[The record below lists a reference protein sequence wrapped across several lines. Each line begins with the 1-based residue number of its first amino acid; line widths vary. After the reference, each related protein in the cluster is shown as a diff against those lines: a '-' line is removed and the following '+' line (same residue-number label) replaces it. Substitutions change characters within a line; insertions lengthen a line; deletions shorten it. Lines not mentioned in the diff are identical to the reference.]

1 VLDDL
6 GLAAAIEWQVKEL
19 CLNYGNP
26 LRRFGSAR
34 GLPLDADRSTAIF
47 RILQEALTNV
57 TRHAEAKMV
66 RASLAQQDGNVLL
79 VVQDDGKGIRESD
92 IESSSRTSL
101 GLLGMKERCGG
112 LRRRTA
118 DFGEIQYGGRLLALQ
133 IPLAESRHQ
142 GGNDAD
148 PAGR

>member
-1 VLDDL
+1 
-6 GLAAAIEWQVKEL
+6 
-19 CLNYGNP
+19 
-26 LRRFGSAR
+26 
-34 GLPLDADRSTAIF
+34 
-47 RILQEALTNV
+47 LQEALTNV

-101 GLLGMKERCGG
+101 GLLGMKERAEAAAENCRFGG
-112 LRRRTA
+112 SR
-118 DFGEIQYGGRLLALQ
+118 YGTTVALQ

-142 GGNDAD
+142 GGK
-148 PAGR
+148 RC

>member
-1 VLDDL
+1 
-6 GLAAAIEWQVKEL
+6 
-19 CLNYGNP
+19 
-26 LRRFGSAR
+26 
-34 GLPLDADRSTAIF
+34 
-47 RILQEALTNV
+47 V

-101 GLLGMKERCGG
+101 GLLGMKERAEACGG
-112 LRRRTA
+112 ELQIWGDPGT
-118 DFGEIQYGGRLLALQ
+118 GTTVALQ